1 VRGLPRY
8 AARRDNA
15 EGPIVEALEAC
26 GFTVEQIS
34 KKDVPD
40 LLIGRAGITRVVEVK
55 TDDRPLSPGQ
65 VRWWGAWNG
74 NGAIVLR
81 TVDDVEKLSK
91 YWALLDLG
99 KFFASTQP

>member
-1 VRGLPRY
+1 MSLRRY
-8 AARRDNA
+8 AARRDTA

-26 GFTVEQIS
+26 GFSVEPIS

-40 LLIGRAGITRVVEVK
+40 LLIGRAGVTRVVEVK
-55 TDDRPLSPGQ
+55 TDKEPLSPGQ
-65 VRWWGAWNG
+65 VKWWASWNG

-81 TVDDVEKLSK
+81 TVEDVEKLSK

-99 KFFASTQP
+99 KFFASAQS